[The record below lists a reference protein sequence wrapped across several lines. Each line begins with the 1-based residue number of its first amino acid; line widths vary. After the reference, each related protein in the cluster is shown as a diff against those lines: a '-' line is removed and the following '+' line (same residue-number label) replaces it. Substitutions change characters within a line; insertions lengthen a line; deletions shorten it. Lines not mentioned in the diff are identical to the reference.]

1 MKFGMLYEHTV
12 TRPWGPDT
20 EYDRYQEAL
29 DQVELADQV
38 GIDYVWIVE
47 HHFLE
52 EHAHSSAPEV
62 FLAACS
68 QRTKRIRLGHG
79 IVALPIP
86 YNHPVRVAERIS
98 TLDLVS
104 GGRVEFG
111 TGETSSDVELGG
123 FNIPRGEKNAMWRES
138 LEVVTRMLVEEPFLG
153 FEGEYLHIPVRN
165 VVPKPRQRPHP
176 PLWLACSRLEQIK
189 IAARLGLGALTFGF
203 VSPQEARKWSD
214 DYYRILAEECE
225 PIGSTINPNI
235 AFTALLLCD
244 TDRER
249 AQRLG
254 KENLF
259 FLTYSTD
266 HFYFHGEHEP
276 GKTRLWEKYKN
287 TPGAGL
293 GVEATSSMI
302 VGTPEDARNALRIW
316 RDTGIDQIIVLTQCG
331 RMPHEA
337 TCRSIELLGREVMP
351 EFREE
356 EEKRLREKQAR
367 VAPIIERAMK
377 RKKPPR
383 VPKHGGPTIVKAVG
397 GYGGIIPGVT
407 DNLSP
412 SLNSSP
418 IKPAAK

>member
-1 MKFGMLYEHTV
+1 MKFGMLYEQTV

-20 EYDRYQEAL
+20 EYNRYQEAL
-29 DQVELADQV
+29 DQVELADKV
-38 GIDYVWIVE
+38 GIDYLWMVE

-68 QRTKRIRLGHG
+68 QRTRRIRMGHG

-86 YNHPVRVAERIS
+86 YNHPARVAERIS

-104 GGRVEFG
+104 HGRVDFG

-123 FNIPRGEKNAMWRES
+123 FNIPRAEKHAMWRES
-138 LEVVTRMLVEEPFLG
+138 LEVVTRMLVEEPFRG
-153 FEGEYLHIPVRN
+153 HQGTYLNIPVRN
-165 VVPKPRQRPHP
+165 VVPKPRQKPHP
-176 PLWLACSRLEQIK
+176 PLWLACSRLESIK
-189 IAARLGLGALTFGF
+189 LAARLGLGALTFGF
-203 VSPQEARKWSD
+203 VSPDEARKWSD
-214 DYYRILAEECE
+214 EYYRILAEECE
-225 PIGSTINPNI
+225 PVGSAINPNI
-235 AFTALLLCD
+235 AFTALFICD
-244 TDRER
+244 TDKER

-254 KENLF
+254 TENLF

-276 GKTRLWEKYKN
+276 GKTQLWEKYKA
-287 TPGAGL
+287 TPGAGI
-293 GVEATSSMI
+293 GVEGTSMAI
-302 VGTPEDARNALRIW
+302 MGTPEHAREALRIW

-331 RMPHEA
+331 NMPHEA

-356 EEKRLREKQAR
+356 EEKRLRAKEER

-377 RKKPPR
+377 RKRAPR
-383 VPKHGGPTIVKAVG
+383 VPRNDAPTIIKASG
-397 GYGGIIPGVT
+397 GYGGIFPKAT
-407 DNLSP
+407 D
-412 SLNSSP
+412 
-418 IKPAAK
+418 K